1 MPLDKQTAMRYNESG
16 KGAFTMTKERRAEIA
31 RLIEQGEWLHVTGSR
46 KNIMQT
52 EFYDVVEELL
62 HRDEVRELADFT
74 HHRMTT
80 RYQHCLNVSYYN
92 YKLCRLFRLDA
103 DSAAR
108 AGLLHD
114 LYHYDTARYSK
125 TAPAI
130 KHSHYHPQVAL
141 EAAEKLLEMNDCE
154 RDMIGN
160 HMWPVT
166 VPRPKYAETYIIT
179 FVDKYCAVIEYLLPQ
194 PARFGRYVRNR
205 IYACR
210 HRNTK
215 TARS

>member
-1 MPLDKQTAMRYNESG
+1 MRYNEGG
-16 KGAFTMTKERRAEIA
+16 KKGGLPMTRERRAEIA

-52 EFYDVVEELL
+52 DFYGVVEELL
-62 HRDEVRELADFT
+62 HRDEVRGLADFT

-92 YKLCRLFRLDA
+92 YKLCRLLRLDA

-114 LYHYDTARYSK
+114 LYHYDTAHYSK
-125 TAPAI
+125 TSPAI
-130 KHSHYHPQVAL
+130 RHSEYHPQVAL
-141 EAAEKLLEMNDCE
+141 EAAEKLIDMNDRE

-194 PARFGRYVRNR
+194 PARLGRYVRNR
-205 IYACR
+205 LYA
-210 HRNTK
+210 HRK
-215 TARS
+215 KHAKAVQS